1 MRRLVV
7 LLFLVLPASAS
18 ADATYSVTSDSVYVR
33 PKPQSWAIGTLYRG
47 EHMDVQEITAGGW
60 AYGYVYGSFNGCAWV
75 DQTYIRKSD
84 STVVNRCPTD
94 DATRKPAESQMF
106 SAWSDP
112 AKPDG
117 VEWHTVDCAPAG
129 ATRSAY
135 GNYRGDFK
143 NKYGEIPVNSGIDW
157 RYTTKDGAAA
167 MVKNTA
173 NAVGAP
179 AWFFIPRA
187 CIAPGPPVP
196 ASAPPPPASQPP
208 SATPGERARKR
219 KVCWKTSKSR
229 YCKKLRRTCRR
240 HKSHSARCRRALKGK
255 RKKRRSRAAKPA
267 PASPPS
273 AAAARRPRR

>member
-7 LLFLVLPASAS
+7 LVLLLFPATAS

-33 PKPQSWAIGTLYRG
+33 PKPQSGAIGTLYRG
-47 EHMDVQEITAGGW
+47 EHMDVQEVTAGGW

-75 DQTYIRKSD
+75 DQTYLRKSD
-84 STVVNRCPTD
+84 STVANPCPTD
-94 DATRKPAESQMF
+94 DATRKPSEAQMF

-143 NKYGEIPVNSGIDW
+143 NKYGEISVGSGIDW

-173 NAVGAP
+173 NTVGAP

-187 CIAPGPPVP
+187 CIAPGPPAP
-196 ASAPPPPASQPP
+196 APPPPPAGGGAPP
-208 SATPGERARKR
+208 PTAPGKKGTKRK
-219 KVCWKTSKSR
+219 KVCWKTSKTR
-229 YCKKLRRTCRR
+229 NCKKLRRTCRR

-255 RKKRRSRAAKPA
+255 TKKRRSRATRAQVRSFSG
-267 PASPPS
+267 ASS
-273 AAAARRPRR
+273 L